1 MKYGRNKNI
10 RFNYRKCKEKF
21 DYESFV
27 KDFAAIAEIGSSD
40 IDIVENIL
48 WTILNHLAV
57 GEKPNRVALQINNQF
72 LLLGFMLDKVGIA
85 EIENL
90 ISRNIKNWEKEI
102 GTLKMITNMLN
113 SNFCSVEQA
122 YQMTEQLLS
131 E

>member
-1 MKYGRNKNI
+1 MEETKIYDLITESAK
-10 RFNYRKCKEKF
+10 KKF

-27 KDFAAIAEIGSSD
+27 KDFATITEIDSFD
-40 IDIVENIL
+40 VDIVENIL
-48 WTILNHLAV
+48 WTILNHLAA
-57 GEKPNRVALQINNQF
+57 GEKPNIVALQINNQF
-72 LLLGFMLDKVGIA
+72 LLMGFMIDKVSIA

-102 GTLKMITNMLN
+102 GTLKMITDMLN